1 MLYGWPSYA
10 ASLIAISFIIDRGS
24 QYTSRSYRGVL
35 DYYGIEPR
43 VSRKGNCWDNAVMES
58 FFGTLKAE
66 CTDRRSFATR
76 QEAKTV
82 IFEYMEVFYNRQR
95 LHSSLGY
102 VSPDHF
108 EKEKQSATDLL
119 VL

>member
-1 MLYGWPSYA
+1 MA
-10 ASLIAISFIIDRGS
+10 LIRRQPDGNLLHHSDRGS
-24 QYTSRSYRGVL
+24 QYTSRSYKAVL
-35 DYYGIEPR
+35 DHYGIELR

-66 CTDRRSFATR
+66 CTDRRSFASR

-95 LHSSLGY
+95 LHSSFGY
-102 VSPDHF
+102 VSPEYF
-108 EKEKQSATDLL
+108 EKRSDLFGL
-119 VL
+119 